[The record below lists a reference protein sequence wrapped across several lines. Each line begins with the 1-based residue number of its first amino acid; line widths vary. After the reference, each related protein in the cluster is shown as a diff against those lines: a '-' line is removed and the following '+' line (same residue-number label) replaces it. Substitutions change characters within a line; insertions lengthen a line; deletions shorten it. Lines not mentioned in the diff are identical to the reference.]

1 MFIQTEETPNPLT
14 LKFLPNRSVMDT
26 GTVYFSSEE
35 EAKSSPLAE
44 RLFEI
49 KGITGVLFGS
59 DFIAVTKELEKEWY
73 VLKPS
78 ILGAIMEHFVVEKP
92 LFYASSVKD
101 SLAKDLSSQ
110 ELDSISKEIQD
121 IIDTKVRPA
130 VAMDGGDIIF
140 ERFEDGIVFVKMQG
154 ACSGCPSSTLT
165 LKSGIENML
174 KHYVPEVI
182 EVRSIEDDAGAVT

>member
-14 LKFLPNRSVMDT
+14 LKFLPNRPVMET
-26 GTVYFSSEE
+26 GSAHFSSEE
-35 EAKSSPLAE
+35 EAKRSPLAQ
-44 RLFEI
+44 RLFQI
-49 KGITGVLFGS
+49 KGVTGVLFGS
-59 DFIAVTKELEKEWY
+59 DFIAVTKASEKEWY
-73 VLKPS
+73 ILKPS

-92 LFYASSVKD
+92 LFYPSSTRD
-101 SLAKDLSSQ
+101 PITKDLSSQ
-110 ELDSISKEIQD
+110 ELDAISKEIQD

-140 ERFEDGIVFVKMQG
+140 DRFENGIVFVKMQG
-154 ACSGCPSSTLT
+154 ACSGCPSSALT

-182 EVRSIEDDAGAVT
+182 EVCSVEESLGATS